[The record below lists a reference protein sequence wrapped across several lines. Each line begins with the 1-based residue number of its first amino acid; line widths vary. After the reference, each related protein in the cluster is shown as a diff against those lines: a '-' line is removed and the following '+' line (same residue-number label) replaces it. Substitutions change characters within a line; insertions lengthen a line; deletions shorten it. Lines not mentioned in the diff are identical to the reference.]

1 VAETTYILVR
11 DAMTEP
17 GEHVNRQDFDFEA
30 FVEEHGETTL
40 VWECDAFLDKFDV
53 VIDSESK
60 VTLGNLLDHF
70 NTKGWVWFAD
80 DIADL
85 LIIKQ
90 DFSS

>member
-1 VAETTYILVR
+1 
-11 DAMTEP
+11 
-17 GEHVNRQDFDFEA
+17 
-30 FVEEHGETTL
+30 
-40 VWECDAFLDKFDV
+40 LDKFDV